1 MIALR
6 IALIGAGV
14 MAFIFALRTGTD
26 WVRWVG
32 IACLA
37 GALMLRL
44 VERLRKS

>member
-6 IALIGAGV
+6 LALIGAGV
-14 MAFIFALRTGTD
+14 MAFIFAVRTGPN

-37 GALMLRL
+37 GALLIRL
-44 VERLRKS
+44 VERLRSR

>member
-32 IACLA
+32 IGCLA
-37 GALMLRL
+37 GALLLRV

>member
-6 IALIGAGV
+6 LARIGAGV
-14 MAFIFALRTGTD
+14 MAFIFAVRTGTN

-37 GALMLRL
+37 GALLIRL
-44 VERLRKS
+44 VERLRSR

>member
-32 IACLA
+32 IGCLA
-37 GALMLRL
+37 GALLLRL
-44 VERLRKS
+44 LERLRKS

>member
-26 WVRWVG
+26 WARWMG
-32 IACLA
+32 IGCLA
-37 GALMLRL
+37 GALLLRL